1 MKNIFGDEMK
11 YRPCI
16 SAVVDALYND
26 FSLSPTPEMKKSKI
40 ETWHLALE
48 NITDKA
54 IATGYKKVI
63 QEQLKFTPSSGTFL
77 KLCIS
82 WQTTNAEIEEKPYIS
97 ESPEISQKNAK
108 DILSKL
114 IGMDKKC

>member
-1 MKNIFGDEMK
+1 MKNIFGEEME

-48 NITDKA
+48 EITDKG
-54 IATGYKKVI
+54 IAEGYRRVATD
-63 QEQLKFTPSSGTFL
+63 KFKFIPASGIFRDL
-77 KLCIS
+77 CVVPPKLELFKHE
-82 WQTTNAEIEEKPYIS
+82 EIENKQTPEEIEGIKKARNRFFEKMK
-97 ESPEISQKNAK
+97 EI
-108 DILSKL
+108 L
-114 IGMDKKC
+114 